1 VAGEFWPQYLRGQS
15 YLKQGNGALAAAEFK
30 TILDHRGWYP
40 VSPLYPL
47 AQLGSARAANLNGDR
62 ATARRYYEDFFTLW
76 KDADLIPILIE
87 ARAEYAKLK

>member
-1 VAGEFWPQYLRGQS
+1 MTFDGGKRQAVNPYEWIS
-15 YLKQGNGALAAAEFK
+15 K
-30 TILDHRGWYP
+30 TIIDHRGWYP